1 MFLTLSLARTLI
13 QLLTSLITYFWLIPV
28 LGYFRAWVAKK
39 MGDST
44 PEMLGYLT
52 LNPFV
57 HIDMIG
63 LAVLCIF
70 GAGWGTQIPIYLNN
84 IHSPFESVKRF
95 IVLFSDAL
103 LSFLIAVF
111 TAVIATVILG
121 YSYNQLMAFGTQPP
135 SMMVA
140 FGGLLMTTLKLS
152 MFLMIIDIVNN
163 VAAYVVWQA
172 SRRTSFYNP
181 NVQLALMFVPLFI
194 YIFFGQ
200 YLYMA
205 LLTGVTYVSGII
217 LTLFGI
223 K

>member
-1 MFLTLSLARTLI
+1 MFLTLGLARTLI

-28 LGYFRAWVAKK
+28 LGYFRAWTAKK

-63 LAVLCIF
+63 LMVLCLF
-70 GAGWGTQIPIYLNN
+70 GAGWGVQIPIYLNN
-84 IHSPFESVKRF
+84 IEGRFASLKRL

-103 LSFLIAVF
+103 LSFLIAVM
-111 TAVIATVILG
+111 TAVIAIVILG
-121 YSYNQLMAFGTQPP
+121 YNQNQLMAFGTQPP

-140 FGGLLMTTLKLS
+140 FGGLLMTTLRLS

-163 VAAYVVWQA
+163 TAAYIVWKLSQ
-172 SRRTSFYNP
+172 RTSFYNP
-181 NVQLALMFVPLFI
+181 NVQLALMFVPLLI
-194 YIFFGQ
+194 YIFFGP

-205 LLTGVTYVSGII
+205 LFAGISYMSGII
-217 LTLFGI
+217 LLLFGI

>member
-1 MFLTLSLARTLI
+1 MFLTLGLARTLI

-28 LGYFRAWVAKK
+28 LGCFRAWTAKK

-57 HIDMIG
+57 HIDMVG

-70 GAGWGTQIPIYLNN
+70 GAGWGAQIPIYLNN
-84 IHSPFESVKRF
+84 IQRPFDMAKRF
-95 IVLFSDAL
+95 IVLFSGAF
-103 LSFLIAVF
+103 LSFLIAVMA
-111 TAVIATVILG
+111 AVVALILG
-121 YSYNQLMAFGTQPP
+121 YNYNQLTALGSQPP
-135 SMMVA
+135 SMVVA
-140 FGGLLMTTLKLS
+140 LTALLLTTLRLS

-163 VAAYVVWQA
+163 IAAYIVWMA
-172 SRRTSFYNP
+172 SRRTSFYEP
-181 NVQLALMFVPLFI
+181 GVQIGLMFVPLLI

-205 LLTGVTYVSGII
+205 LFSGVTYVSGII
-217 LTLFGI
+217 LNLFGI
-223 K
+223 R

>member
-13 QLLTSLITYFWLIPV
+13 QLLTALITYFWLIPV
-28 LGYFRAWVAKK
+28 LGCFRAWTAKK

-57 HIDMIG
+57 HIDMVG

-84 IHSPFESVKRF
+84 IQRPFETAKRI
-95 IVLFSDAL
+95 IVLFSDAI
-103 LSFLIAVF
+103 LSFLIAVIA
-111 TAVIATVILG
+111 AVIAILLG
-121 YSYNQLMAFGTQPP
+121 YNYSQLAEVGTQPP
-135 SMMVA
+135 SMLVA
-140 FGGLLMTTLKLS
+140 FGGLLMTTLRLS

-163 VAAYVVWQA
+163 VAAYIVWLA

-181 NVQLALMFVPLFI
+181 NVQLGLMFVPLVI
-194 YIFFGQ
+194 YIFFGP
-200 YLYMA
+200 YLYA
-205 LLTGVTYVSGII
+205 TLFTGVTWVSGII
-217 LTLFGI
+217 LNLFGI
-223 K
+223 R